1 MILFDRLNIHKDRSQ
16 EQNLQAL
23 KAWADNL
30 VDSLQILQNQIED
43 IKKSESEGK

>member
-1 MILFDRLNIHKDRSQ
+1 MILFDRLNINKDKSQ

-43 IKKSESEGK
+43 LKKSESEGK